1 MASLNPFRRRNQPA
15 LLASGENVEISSQS
29 AVDAVLKRREE
40 WQKQA
45 IDARNACGEIHNG
58 TSQLADL
65 MSMLVTFAAEKP
77 KDTDAQPERSTNE
90 KAIKTAE
97 RLGSLVEVSQL
108 LYDFTEHLVLI
119 GESQLL
125 GIQPRPDMGIH
136 TERWMAYSHFEIE
149 KVDYAKE
156 DGTIG
161 QTVLIP
167 DFFEGQPLKLNPEEG
182 DTWIRIWRPNPF
194 AKSKA
199 DSHVRPLLGAVD
211 ELIWWNHAAESAA
224 KNRLVLNG
232 AVGVPTNLELPREA
246 NEPANLSGASRFMR
260 RLYNTAIKTLRNPG
274 SASSALPIFYTYP
287 WNESGK
293 SGLDVTTF
301 ERQQDD
307 LLEKRTDR
315 SLRSIAQGFPL
326 PVESFFG
333 LGNASQFGSREISE
347 SKFRENVSPFA
358 RFLFSA
364 LTQAWFQPI
373 LRAEG
378 VENWQDFILWYDTSN
393 LVVHPDIT
401 QAADKGY
408 EYGLVSGP
416 AWRRIRGLS
425 ERDKMDEAEKAAALE
440 WLRGLKG
447 REEKPKADDTDKDPD
462 EPTEQV
468 THGRHAPVEKD
479 GAPVRG
485 KGQPVLASTN
495 GHTHTHANLGR
506 RLAEIDADLLS
517 RVQVMTDSAMRRA
530 LEKAGNKLKNRA
542 NKNVKLKQALRGV
555 AAEEVAMSLG
565 REAVIALGMDDL
577 FSDCFENVPRL
588 FINWMDKASEAAF
601 VAAGLTPDK
610 RKDAAYQLACG
621 TDEASAILVRDLRE
635 HAATLLFDKATSKI
649 PQPEADDLLVPASIV
664 RKAIAVAGGTPQ
676 GTKSA
681 LLLATGP
688 AMTRSLADVGHFVS
702 EYTFWYAPKPRAP
715 YLAHQRLDGT
725 VVQLEGGATMPG
737 DVEFCSCLVV
747 PVFEGSE

>member
-15 LLASGENVEISSQS
+15 LLASGESVNIASDS
-29 AVDAVLKRREE
+29 AVQAVLKRREE

-45 IDARNACGEIHNG
+45 GEAFDACGEIHNG
-58 TSQLADL
+58 VTQLADL
-65 MSMLVTFAAEKP
+65 MSRLVVFPAKKP
-77 KDTDAQPERSTNE
+77 SSKDAQPERDDDE
-90 KAIKTAE
+90 VAKKTAD
-97 RLGSLVEVSQL
+97 RLGSIVDVSQL
-108 LYDFTEHLVLI
+108 LYDMTMHLVLI
-119 GESQLL
+119 GETELL
-125 GIQPRPDMGIH
+125 GVQPRPEFDLP
-136 TERWMAYSHFEIE
+136 TETWMAYSHMEIE
-149 KVDYAKE
+149 KSEYIAD
-156 DGTIG
+156 DGSIKRS
-161 QTVLIP
+161 VSIP
-167 DFFEGQPLKLNPEEG
+167 DFFEGQPLILDPDRG
-182 DTWIRIWRPNPF
+182 DTWIRVWRPHPLR
-194 AKSKA
+194 KSRA

-211 ELIWWNHAAESAA
+211 ELVWWDHAAESAA
-224 KNRLVLNG
+224 KNRLILNG

-293 SGLDVTTF
+293 SGLDVTVF
-301 ERQQDD
+301 ERQQDE
-307 LLEKRTDR
+307 LLELRSDR
-315 SLRSIAQGFPL
+315 SLRRIAQGFPL

-333 LGNASQFGSREISE
+333 FGNASQFGSREISE
-347 SKFRENVSPFA
+347 TKFRENVEPFA
-358 RFLFSA
+358 LFLFSA
-364 LTQAWFQPI
+364 LTRSWYQSI
-373 LRAEG
+373 LRDSG
-378 VENWQDFILWYDTSN
+378 VEDWRDRLLWYDTSN

-401 QAADKGY
+401 QGADKGF
-408 EYGLVSGP
+408 EYGNISGE
-416 AWRRIRGLS
+416 AWRRVRGFRES
-425 ERDKMDEAEKAAALE
+425 DKPKDAEKVEMLE
-440 WLRGLKG
+440 WLRGLRG
-447 REEKPKADDTDKDPD
+447 RDEKPKADDADRSPD
-462 EPTEQV
+462 EPTDQ
-468 THGRHAPVEKD
+468 TPHGTHAPVEKD

-635 HAATLLFDKATSKI
+635 HAATLLFDQATSKI

-725 VVQLEGGATMPG
+725 VVQLEGGATIPG